1 MADRQQL
8 NDIII
13 ADYPRAVTA
22 RFFSCSDPTAYTT
35 NQNYI
40 ANDNDG
46 FWDELEKIGIAVTD
60 PSLIPEQLV
69 SITSMSDLLGQKASG
84 GIVLKN
90 INFTVYDVKRT
101 SAVLSSG
108 IQNADVNNALTA
120 SIATQNNIY
129 VQTPGLNAVPVSWQP
144 NWFNPRV
151 KVNGKQV
158 FGTITNNYYNTAH
171 AGLASVGTDVNIDR
185 DYAIYFPSIDS
196 VEVYARCCQRI
207 RTAAGNVFYMPYAV
221 SCEVEF
227 RMHS

>member
-1 MADRQQL
+1 MASDQRL

-22 RFFSCSDPTAYTT
+22 RFFSCSDPTQFAR

-40 ANDNDG
+40 QNDNDG
-46 FWDELEKIGIAVTD
+46 FFDELERIGIAQTS
-60 PSLIPEQLV
+60 PNLIPESLV
-69 SITSMSDLLGQKASG
+69 SITNPGDLIGQKASG

-90 INFTVYDVKRT
+90 ISFTVYDVKRT
-101 SAVLSSG
+101 SALISTG
-108 IQNADVNNALTA
+108 IQNADVNTA
-120 SIATQNNIY
+120 ITTSIGTQNNIY

-151 KVNGKQV
+151 VVNGKQV
-158 FGTITNNYYNTAH
+158 FGTITNTAYNTTH
-171 AGLASVGTDVNIDR
+171 LGLQSVGTDINIDR
-185 DYAIYFPSIDS
+185 DYAIWFPSITS

-207 RTAAGNVFYMPYAV
+207 RTAAGNILYMPYAV